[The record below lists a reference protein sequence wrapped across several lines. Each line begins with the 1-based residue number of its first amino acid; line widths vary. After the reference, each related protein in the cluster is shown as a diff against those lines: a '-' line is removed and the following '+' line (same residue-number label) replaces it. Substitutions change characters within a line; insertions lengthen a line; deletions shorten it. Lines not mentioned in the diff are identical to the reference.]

1 MGIGGS
7 PGLGALTMATPKRRA
22 VFLDRDGVLIET
34 AVRNGKPYAIT
45 ETDPA
50 IVIDGVPEACA
61 RLKAAGFLLVLV
73 TNQPDVARGTT
84 SAGFVERTNNTLKA
98 ELGLDDVRA
107 CCHQASDQ
115 CHCRKPKPG
124 MLTDAAAPMAID
136 LPASIMVGDRWS
148 DVEAGRSAGCKT
160 VLIDR
165 RYDEQPARSP
175 DHVARSLLDAVPW
188 ITAVSPENKGY
199 SP

>member
-1 MGIGGS
+1 
-7 PGLGALTMATPKRRA
+7 MATPKRRA

-45 ETDPA
+45 EAEPA
-50 IVIDGVPEACA
+50 IVIDGVAEACA

-84 SAGFVERTNNTLKA
+84 SIGFVERTNSALKA
-98 ELGLDDVRA
+98 KLGLDDARA

-115 CHCRKPKPG
+115 CRCRKPKPG
-124 MLTDAAAPMAID
+124 LLIDAAAPMAID
-136 LPASIMVGDRWS
+136 LAASIMVGDRWS
-148 DVEAGRSAGCKT
+148 DIEAGRNAGCRT
-160 VLIDR
+160 VLIECH
-165 RYDEQPARSP
+165 YDEQAAQSP

-188 ITAVSPENKGY
+188 IAAVSPETKGY